1 MRALVLGGTGAVG
14 REIVQILLSQ
24 GIEVFVTSQNGVSH
38 DARVTSIKWNA
49 TEQFDPPRQL
59 FEGITKLSVFFCI
72 GIPSSKQLVR
82 DTPIEQFKDLFD
94 TNTLGLVRVYKAI
107 RTSDLEDVSI
117 VAISS
122 DATVSAREKNGPY
135 SASKTALEIVAR
147 TIACE
152 ENGGKFRINV
162 IAPSLI
168 DSPMA
173 RKINILAGETDFRKV
188 INRLPQGRAISPK
201 EVALAAV
208 DIATASQW
216 SYANGQVFRLSSAP
230 R

>member
-14 REIVQILLSQ
+14 KEIVQILLSQ
-24 GIEVFVTSQNGVSH
+24 GFELFVTSLNGVSD
-38 DARVTSIKWNA
+38 DARVTSIKWSA

-59 FEGITKLSVFFCI
+59 FEGITKLSVFYCI
-72 GIPSSKQLVR
+72 GVPSSKQLVR

-94 TNTLGLVRVYKAI
+94 TNVLGFVRAYKAI
-107 RTSDLEDVSI
+107 RTSNLEDVSV

-135 SASKTALEIVAR
+135 SVSKTALEVVAR

-152 ENGGKFRINV
+152 EIGGKFRVNV

-173 RKINILAGETDFRKV
+173 RNINRLMGEPDFGRV
-188 INRLPQGRAISPK
+188 TSRLPQGRAISPK

-216 SYANGQVFRLSSAP
+216 SYANGQVFRLSSPP